1 MYKAHIQEAAVTH
14 GNAGSSFSVVS
25 FPEDGQKIQILNMKY
40 LGFKY
45 WKFASNLTNV
55 HDIET
60 KWLTQIAWE
69 LCPTD
74 KAADMF

>member
-45 WKFASNLTNV
+45 WKFAS
-55 HDIET
+55 
-60 KWLTQIAWE
+60 KF
-69 LCPTD
+69 D
-74 KAADMF
+74 KCT